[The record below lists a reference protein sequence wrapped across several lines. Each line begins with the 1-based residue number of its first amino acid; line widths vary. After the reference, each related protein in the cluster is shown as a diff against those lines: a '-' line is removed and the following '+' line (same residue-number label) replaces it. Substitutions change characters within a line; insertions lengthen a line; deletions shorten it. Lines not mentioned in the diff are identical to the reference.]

1 MLKDMLIKEIREY
14 VYHKN
19 LFEIINLSRNF
30 NVRFLAQGEY
40 NINFILEDKINK
52 YVLG

>member
-19 LFEIINLSRNF
+19 LFEIINLSR
-30 NVRFLAQGEY
+30 
-40 NINFILEDKINK
+40 ILMLDFWP
-52 YVLG
+52 G